1 MNEKPLELGSGV
13 LPCMEPVSEF
23 LVGRQGRHICKVV
36 DPLGCGKTA
45 AVDLED
51 LTSAA
56 SQHHGV
62 SPLSE

>member
-1 MNEKPLELGSGV
+1 M

-23 LVGRQGRHICKVV
+23 LVGRQDRHIYKVA
-36 DPLGCGKTA
+36 DPLGCGKTV
-45 AVDLED
+45 AVDPED